1 MVDGVQATF
10 LGLYF
15 AQSIRISSMTECAR
29 AYVYAPNRFHRMVS
43 RETAYNSVHSATLS
57 QPVPGVLMPGL
68 RLSEWSSSAVER
80 SDTSAHKFQGDSV
93 PLIMQPF
100 SGDDAAATGDG
111 DDRPVQ
117 H

>member
-1 MVDGVQATF
+1 
-10 LGLYF
+10 
-15 AQSIRISSMTECAR
+15 
-29 AYVYAPNRFHRMVS
+29 
-43 RETAYNSVHSATLS
+43 
-57 QPVPGVLMPGL
+57 MPGL
-68 RLSEWSSSAVER
+68 WLSEWSSSAVER